1 MDGAPPRANS
11 KERKG
16 RYGLVCAACDGWD
29 EHDLV
34 AVTFDLGGKRGECL
48 VDVSQKAGE
57 VSGGGVE
64 VFAAVGVAGEGCGKG
79 YFDRHFLT
87 PWINPDEFVGKANV
101 LLLRENSRF
110 LRCAAE

>member
-34 AVTFDLGGKRGECL
+34 AVLEGVGFTAEEPDVLVVDVDVDEAAELAVVTFDLGGKRGECL

-57 VSGGGVE
+57 V
-64 VFAAVGVAGEGCGKG
+64 
-79 YFDRHFLT
+79 
-87 PWINPDEFVGKANV
+87 P
-101 LLLRENSRF
+101 
-110 LRCAAE
+110 AAESKCLRPSVW